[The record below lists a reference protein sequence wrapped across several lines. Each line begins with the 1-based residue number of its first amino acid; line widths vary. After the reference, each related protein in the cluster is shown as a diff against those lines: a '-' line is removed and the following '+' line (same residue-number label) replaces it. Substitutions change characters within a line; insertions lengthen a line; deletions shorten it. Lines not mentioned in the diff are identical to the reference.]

1 MTTVNDEQNHTSK
14 LEKDFNKNMARLQQ
28 YLSTDG
34 KELKYETQLRAFF
47 ALPYIEDPLSDPLFR
62 EILNKSW
69 IEKLSIHLQEFIA
82 KYVQVNNINL
92 WCIYSIQNK
101 TTKIYIIK
109 IYINKIYLI
118 IYRIVESIKK
128 LWVIA
133 LNQVRYLRLI

>member
-1 MTTVNDEQNHTSK
+1 MIMKSYAWKKLFYFITLHFNNENKILMTTVNDEQNHTTK

-62 EILNKSW
+62 EILDKSW

-92 WCIYSIQNK
+92 
-101 TTKIYIIK
+101 
-109 IYINKIYLI
+109 
-118 IYRIVESIKK
+118 
-128 LWVIA
+128 
-133 LNQVRYLRLI
+133 

>member
-1 MTTVNDEQNHTSK
+1 MTTVNDKQNHTSK

-47 ALPYIEDPLSDPLFR
+47 VLPYIEDPLSDPLFR